1 MNTNRV
7 SKSQASREVKISRQS
22 VIRYARQGLISED
35 KRGAVLLSELR
46 KVLKTPEGGRTGKRP
61 RRLYRLTVRGIAQA
75 TDLEEREV
83 RRRLKLSGIMV
94 KHGLNIDSVRAVLS
108 YSRMSADLDDPYE
121 QAEWR
126 QQERIIWKR
135 AIGESAS
142 QSFARERRE
151 LETLRLELGDRLA
164 LENLARKFGP
174 EKAANVILDKQARVK
189 YLEKIISGKL
199 FSESF

>member
-46 KVLKTPEGGRTGKRP
+46 KVLKTPGGGRTGKRP

-174 EKAANVILDKQARVK
+174 EKAANVIFDKQARVK

>member
-1 MNTNRV
+1 
-7 SKSQASREVKISRQS
+7 
-22 VIRYARQGLISED
+22 
-35 KRGAVLLSELR
+35 
-46 KVLKTPEGGRTGKRP
+46 
-61 RRLYRLTVRGIAQA
+61 
-75 TDLEEREV
+75 
-83 RRRLKLSGIMV
+83 
-94 KHGLNIDSVRAVLS
+94 
-108 YSRMSADLDDPYE
+108 MSADLDDPYE

-174 EKAANVILDKQARVK
+174 EKAANVIFDKQARVK

>member
-46 KVLKTPEGGRTGKRP
+46 KVLKTPGGGRTGKRP

-94 KHGLNIDSVRAVLS
+94 KHGLNMDSVRAVLS

>member
-7 SKSQASREVKISRQS
+7 SKSQASREVKISRQF

-46 KVLKTPEGGRTGKRP
+46 KVLKTPGGGRTGKRP

>member
-46 KVLKTPEGGRTGKRP
+46 KVLKTPGGGRTGKRP

>member
-1 MNTNRV
+1 M
-7 SKSQASREVKISRQS
+7 KISRQS

-46 KVLKTPEGGRTGKRP
+46 KVLKTPGGGRTGKRP

-174 EKAANVILDKQARVK
+174 EKAANVILDKLARVK

>member
-46 KVLKTPEGGRTGKRP
+46 KVLKTPGGGRTGKRP

-142 QSFARERRE
+142 QSFARERRD

-174 EKAANVILDKQARVK
+174 EKAANVIFDKQARVK